1 MGKMHTKAER
11 TEKVEEIKAEN
22 RKKVKEIRAKK
33 KELDAEVKKKAR
45 QVAADRKKRRAGIT
59 FRLFMLAIVP
69 VIVMVLGLITTTVFS
84 LKSGLEEEAMIK
96 PQLIQISRELGI
108 PMVATNDVHY
118 VRKEDAKAHDV
129 LLAIQTATSINDE
142 NRMRFSQ

>member
-84 LKSGLEEEAMIK
+84 LKSGLEEEAMDG
-96 PQLIQISRELGI
+96 LELLSGAVQIHPRYRTLQQALREQG
-108 PMVATNDVHY
+108 Y
-118 VRKEDAKAHDV
+118 QGGCYQKR
-129 LLAIQTATSINDE
+129 
-142 NRMRFSQ
+142 R

>member
-84 LKSGLEEEAMIK
+84 LKSGLEEEAMDGLELLSGAVQSSYEDIK
-96 PQLIQISRELGI
+96 GNYE
-108 PMVATNDVHY
+108 
-118 VRKEDAKAHDV
+118 
-129 LLAIQTATSINDE
+129 
-142 NRMRFSQ
+142 

>member
-45 QVAADRKKRRAGIT
+45 QEIGRASC
-59 FRLFMLAIVP
+59 RERVY
-69 VIVMVLGLITTTVFS
+69 VLV
-84 LKSGLEEEAMIK
+84 
-96 PQLIQISRELGI
+96 
-108 PMVATNDVHY
+108 
-118 VRKEDAKAHDV
+118 
-129 LLAIQTATSINDE
+129 
-142 NRMRFSQ
+142 

>member
-84 LKSGLEEEAMIK
+84 LKSGLEEEAMDGLELLSGAVQSSYEDIK
-96 PQLIQISRELGI
+96 R
-108 PMVATNDVHY
+108 
-118 VRKEDAKAHDV
+118 
-129 LLAIQTATSINDE
+129 
-142 NRMRFSQ
+142 

>member
-1 MGKMHTKAER
+1 MGIMHTKAER

-59 FRLFMLAIVP
+59 FRLFMLAIVAVGNLIDIYVIGNGAIIRNIVIIFYISNECISIVENAGKMGVP
-69 VIVMVLGLITTTVFS
+69 VPKKLL
-84 LKSGLEEEAMIK
+84 
-96 PQLIQISRELGI
+96 
-108 PMVATNDVHY
+108 
-118 VRKEDAKAHDV
+118 DV
-129 LLAIQTATSINDE
+129 LAQLKKEND
-142 NRMRFSQ
+142 